1 MRGRPVF
8 DRWLTISTHVTR
20 TFRVAVWRVVR
31 SRQRDPGLWSDAER
45 AAMAREMRRAG

>member
-8 DRWLTISTHVTR
+8 ERWLTISTRVAR

-31 SRQRDPGLWSDAER
+31 SRQRAPGLWSEAER
-45 AAMAREMRRAG
+45 AAMAREMRRVG